1 MSTML
6 HDQDPSIA
14 QHTTQRVPVL
24 VSNIFYSVLFDPAD
38 WRRGDGSK
46 GQVGTVVPTR

>member
-1 MSTML
+1 MPTML

-24 VSNIFYSVLFDPAD
+24 VSNIFSGLFDPAD
-38 WRRGDGSK
+38 WRSGDGSK
-46 GQVGTVVPTR
+46 GRVGTVVPTR